1 MVGESDGEGS
11 DGQVVTLGLET
22 VLISDPGEG
31 ETVTFGGDPV
41 RRSLVGV
48 AHTGLVVL
56 AVSVLAVA
64 GAVAADLF
72 LGVGFVAGGVVRSSV
87 ANGIGIQILSNPI
100 ENQGSIKLPPVAAA
114 VQVADIR
121 LADDGDG
128 RGVIAGR
135 VSSRGGVSGRV

>member
-1 MVGESDGEGS
+1 MLFLITGSGAVVGESDGEGS
-11 DGQVVTLGLET
+11 DGQVVTFGLET

-64 GAVAADLF
+64 GAVAADVL
-72 LGVGFVAGGVVRSSV
+72 LGLGFFAGGTIGTSV
-87 ANGIGIQILSNPI
+87 ANYW
-100 ENQGSIKLPPVAAA
+100 
-114 VQVADIR
+114 
-121 LADDGDG
+121 
-128 RGVIAGR
+128 
-135 VSSRGGVSGRV
+135 

>member
-1 MVGESDGEGS
+1 MLFLITGSGAVVGESDGEGS

-48 AHTGLVVL
+48 SHTGLVVL

-64 GAVAADLF
+64 GAVAADVL
-72 LGVGFVAGGVVRSSV
+72 LGLGFFAGGTIGTSV
-87 ANGIGIQILSNPI
+87 AKQ
-100 ENQGSIKLPPVAAA
+100 
-114 VQVADIR
+114 R
-121 LADDGDG
+121 
-128 RGVIAGR
+128 R
-135 VSSRGGVSGRV
+135 